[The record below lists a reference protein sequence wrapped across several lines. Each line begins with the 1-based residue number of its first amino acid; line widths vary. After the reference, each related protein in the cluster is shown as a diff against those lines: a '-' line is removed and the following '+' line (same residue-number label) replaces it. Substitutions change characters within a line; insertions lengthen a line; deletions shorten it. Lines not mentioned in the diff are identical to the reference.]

1 MKKTR
6 NLIVGGVVAIGVLA
20 AVGAI
25 TIARYAAKH
34 MDHDIP
40 DDCECDGDCE
50 HCPMNDPDVEVE
62 IEVQPEAPA
71 VEVPVEEVVVQEEPA
86 ETVETVEAPV
96 EE

>member
-6 NLIVGGVVAIGVLA
+6 NLIIGGVVTIGVLA
-20 AVGAI
+20 AIGAI
-25 TIARYAAKH
+25 TVARYAAKH
-34 MDHDIP
+34 MDKEVP
-40 DDCECDGDCE
+40 DECDCDGDCE

-86 ETVETVEAPV
+86 EAMETVEAPV